1 MEFFKSIRR
10 FRRKIRPVGEK
21 LEKGRR
27 NDTKL
32 QKKNLVIKGAIFLTL
47 LAVTFFAYPRSE
59 IYQYNIAV
67 GDYWHH
73 ESIEAPFDFAIFKD
87 EGVIESE
94 KRAIR
99 YNTQPYFQEVP
110 DAKAKMAA
118 KRDTVA
124 NQLERIF
131 STYKLYQE
139 NLDRDSLQWAEQ
151 DSLSIVEMKRAALLR
166 LTQQQWNYLIASY
179 HERAFADSVRRAQLE
194 GEPRLDQVLLQEA
207 WSIGNQLLNIGILDI
222 QLDSIYTDEI
232 AIRRDEESIVVR
244 KNKANLFG
252 LDEAFVFAQDRYTS
266 MFADD
271 PQRAKLGAAF
281 FRAIFQH
288 SLSFMRA
295 ETYREWERKE
305 QRISPTRGMVAAGSI
320 IVDKGE
326 IVTEEVKRRLD
337 SLQREQRERSGEK
350 LQWRVAL
357 GQFMLVFATLL
368 IFFLY
373 LYLLRRQIFDNNK
386 HVLLIALLFIAVI
399 GSYAIA
405 IRYSWAGMYAVPV
418 AAVPLMLT
426 VMFDSRVALFGLWT
440 LAFIGGHYLGFDFE
454 FTFATLFAGSL
465 GIFSVRDIKNRGQ
478 IFMSAAIVAL
488 GYTAVLGAGWLLY
501 DVPVDIWTDD
511 FVRAMINTAQI
522 IVVLP
527 LLWIFE
533 RIFDITTDLTLLE
546 LSDTNRPLLKE
557 LSLRAP
563 GTFNHTLQVAN
574 LAEAAADAIGA
585 NALLARVGALYHDI
599 GKMIKPEYFVENQRS
614 GGNPH
619 DHLKPRMSALIIASH
634 VKEGLEIGR
643 NYNLPKRVLDFIPMH
658 HGTSLIE
665 YFFRKAQ
672 AGHNPDQ
679 PDVLESEFRYPG
691 PRPNSRESGILMLA
705 DSVEAASR
713 SINEPTHKRLESMI
727 DGIFKSRV
735 NDGQLDDT
743 ELTFKDLYR
752 IKETFL
758 EILLGIHHGRVKYP
772 GQEEKERA
780 EDLAAAESPAESTKK
795 EAGPGA
801 SQPKPDGAGAGT
813 AQKPPE
819 IKGDGHTTDV
829 ESISTDPPGGS

>member
-1 MEFFKSIRR
+1 MKFFKSIRR

-32 QKKNLVIKGAIFLTL
+32 QRNNLVIKGAIFCTL
-47 LAVTFFAYPRSE
+47 VVVTFLAFPKSE
-59 IYQYNIAV
+59 VYQYNVAV

-73 ESIEAPFDFAIFKD
+73 ESVEAPFDFAIFKD
-87 EGVIESE
+87 EGVNESE

-99 YNTQPYFQEVP
+99 YNTQPYFQKVP

-118 KRDTVA
+118 RRDTVTI
-124 NQLERIF
+124 QLERIF
-131 STYKLYQE
+131 GVYKRFQE
-139 NLDRDSLQWAEQ
+139 NLQRDSLDWALQ
-151 DSLSIVEMKRAALLR
+151 DSLSIADLKRTALLR
-166 LTQQQWNYLIASY
+166 LTKQQWNFLFESY
-179 HERAFADSVRRAQLE
+179 HEREFADSLRRVQLA
-194 GEPRLDQVLLQEA
+194 GEPRLDQTLLQES

-244 KNKANLFG
+244 KNKENLFG
-252 LDEAFVFAQDRYTS
+252 LDEAFVFAQDRFTS
-266 MFADD
+266 MFAED
-271 PQRAKLGAAF
+271 PQKARLGTSF

-320 IVDKGE
+320 IVNKGE
-326 IVTEEVKRRLD
+326 IVTDEIKRRLD
-337 SLQREQRERSGEK
+337 SLEREQRERSGEK

-357 GQFMLVFATLL
+357 GQFTLVLATLL

-373 LYLLRRQIFDNNK
+373 LYILRRQIFDNNK
-386 HVLLIALLFIAVI
+386 HVLLIALLFIGVI
-399 GSYAIA
+399 SSYAVA
-405 IRYSWAGMYAVPV
+405 IRYPWAGMYSVPV
-418 AAVPLMLT
+418 AAIPLMMT

-440 LAFIGGHYLGFDFE
+440 LAFIGGHFLGFDFE
-454 FTFATLFAGSL
+454 FTFATIFAGSL

-478 IFMSAAIVAL
+478 IFLSAAIVAL
-488 GYTAVLGAGWLLY
+488 GYAAVLGAGWLLY
-501 DVPVDIWTDD
+501 DVPMDIWSED
-511 FVRAMINTAQI
+511 FIRAMINTAQI

-527 LLWIFE
+527 LLWVFE
-533 RIFDITTDLTLLE
+533 RAFDITTDLTLLE

-585 NALLARVGALYHDI
+585 NALLARVGALYHDV

-634 VKEGLEIGR
+634 VKEGLEIGK

-665 YFFRKAQ
+665 YFYRKAQ
-672 AGHNPDQ
+672 ADHLPDQ

-691 PRPNSRESGILMLA
+691 PKPCSRETGILMLA

-713 SINEPTHKRLESMI
+713 SISEPTHKRLESMI

-743 ELTFKDLYR
+743 ELTFKDLYQ

-772 GQEEKERA
+772 GQAEKEQA
-780 EDLAAAESPAESTKK
+780 EELQEAEEQSKEPAANGKLKK
-795 EAGPGA
+795 EANA
-801 SQPKPDGAGAGT
+801 TSEAPD
-813 AQKPPE
+813 P
-819 IKGDGHTTDV
+819 KGDGHSG
-829 ESISTDPPGGS
+829 EIEISTDPPGGSK